1 MLFRSLYTYLVVL
14 AGVAANAI
22 PPRDYQYK
30 NYFIFEIDTSSSSKK
45 LHDFIEE
52 NKGVYTFEH
61 QARGF
66 DDHFVF
72 SINKS
77 HPFNKFLGNH
87 NSDDDGTL
95 MKRSPDFGV
104 HYDYLVENVRSVH
117 QLKPKHLSKRM
128 PVPLEFTERTIDIVD
143 SSQQPVKDISEKLD
157 INDPTFIEQW
167 HLLNTLN
174 PGNDVNVTGLW
185 LDGITG
191 TGVISAIIDDGLD
204 CDSEDLAD
212 NFNAKGSWDFNDNT
226 NLPKPR
232 LFDDYHGTR
241 CAGEISAVKNGV
253 CGVGVSYTSQ
263 ISGIRILSGAI
274 TNEEEAA
281 AMMYGLDVN
290 DIYSCSWGPT
300 DDGRTLAAPSLLVK
314 KAMLKAVQEGRD
326 KKGSVYVFASG
337 NGGRSSDS
345 CNFDGYTNSIYSITV
360 GSIDF
365 KGLHPTYSEA
375 CAAVM
380 VVTYSSGSGEHIHTT
395 DIKGKCSSTHGGTS
409 AAAPLAAGIYSLV
422 LSVNKNLTWR
432 DVQYVSALS
441 AVPVNENDGN
451 YQVNALGRKY
461 SHRYGYGKI
470 DAYQMVEFAKTWK
483 NVNPQT
489 WYYSDVIEVNES
501 INRNDQEKIIKST
514 FKMTKEDLEYASM
527 SRVEHVTVTV
537 NIQSSYRGRVG
548 ARLIS
553 PFGIV
558 SDLATFRPFDS
569 SGSGFVNWTFMSVA
583 CWGEKGEG
591 DWTIEVFAEKS
602 ILTTDITFKNWQL
615 KVFGESSDA
624 KFADVYDITK
634 DYAAERRQKQKV
646 PETPKTSVLVT
657 SSSIPLPPAT
667 SVEPH
672 TSDIRPAPIKV
683 SSTEVE
689 VAASTTKTT
698 SSASPSKTTTT
709 GTQSEH
715 PSETSSQAE
724 VSTTDGSSK
733 NKHYTSDH
741 TGLYFM
747 GLAVVGFVVVMLLM
761 RFHKTPG
768 SSGRRRREEYEFD
781 IIPGEDYTDSEAQD
795 DDDDDDDESDNDSLD
810 LGHDNSRRNKN
821 GFKGLRN
828 DQPRNSDE
836 ARDRLF
842 DEFNAET
849 LPDYEDD
856 MFIIDDEDERQ
867 SKSKKYKDRVEVKTQ
882 EQGSTLDRGNE
893 EQTSQAEPAENVEEP
908 ENEVRS

>member
-1 MLFRSLYTYLVVL
+1 MLFRSLYTYLVILV
-14 AGVAANAI
+14 GIAANSI
-22 PPRDYQYK
+22 PERNYQDK
-30 NYFIFEIDTSSSSKK
+30 NYFILEFDTSSSNKK
-45 LHDFIEE
+45 LHDFIHE
-52 NKGVYTFEH
+52 NKGIYTFEH

-72 SINKS
+72 SIDKS
-77 HPFNKFLGNH
+77 HPYNEFLGNY
-87 NSDDDGTL
+87 NSNHDNL
-95 MKRSPDFGV
+95 MKRSPEFDV
-104 HYDYLVENVRSVH
+104 HYDNLVKNVRSVH
-117 QLKPKHLSKRM
+117 LLPPKKLAKRL
-128 PVPLEFTERTIDIVD
+128 PVPHEYPEAKRTIDIVD
-143 SSQQPVKDISEKLD
+143 SAQQPAKDISEKLD
-157 INDPTFIEQW
+157 INDPIFIEQW
-167 HLLNTLN
+167 HLLNTIN

-185 LDGITG
+185 LNGITG
-191 TGVISAIIDDGLD
+191 KGVVSALIDDGLD
-204 CDSEDLAD
+204 CDSEDLAE

-241 CAGEISAVKNGV
+241 CAGEIAAVKNGV
-253 CGVGVSYTSQ
+253 CGLGVSYNSQ
-263 ISGIRILSGAI
+263 VSGIRILSGAI
-274 TNEEEAA
+274 TAEDEAA
-281 AMMYGLDVN
+281 AMMYALDVN

-300 DDGRTLAAPSLLVK
+300 DDGRTLSAPDIIVK
-314 KAMLKAVQEGRD
+314 KAMIKGVQEGRD

-422 LSVNKNLTWR
+422 LSVNKDLTWR
-432 DVQYVSALS
+432 DVQYVSAMS

-470 DAYQMVEFAKTWK
+470 DAYKMVEFAKTWK

-489 WYYSDVIEVNES
+489 WYYADVIEVNEK
-501 INRNDQEKIIKST
+501 IGAEDADKIIKST
-514 FKMTKEDLEYASM
+514 IKMTKKDLEYASM
-527 SRVEHVTVTV
+527 ARVEHVTVTV
-537 NIQSSYRGRVG
+537 NIDASYRGRVG

-553 PFGIV
+553 PYGVV
-558 SDLATFRPFDS
+558 SDLATFRPYDS
-569 SGSGFVNWTFMSVA
+569 TGRGFVNWTFMSVA
-583 CWGEKGEG
+583 SWGESGEG
-591 DWTIEVFAEKS
+591 DWTIEVFADKS
-602 ILTTDITFKNWQL
+602 VLGTNINFKNWQL
-615 KVFGESSDA
+615 RLFGESSDP
-624 KFADVYDITK
+624 KFAEVYDVTK
-634 DYAAERRQKQKV
+634 DYAAERRDKQSHKEE
-646 PETPKTSVLVT
+646 PQTSKLVT
-657 SSSIPLPPAT
+657 SSSIPLAAPT
-667 SVEPH
+667 SAEPH
-672 TSDIRPAPIKV
+672 TSDIRPEPVKV
-683 SSTEVE
+683 STSTEEDVAPSAIASDKVDDVVE
-689 VAASTTKTT
+689 TDTPTESE
-698 SSASPSKTTTT
+698 SS
-709 GTQSEH
+709 SE
-715 PSETSSQAE
+715 PSESNTE
-724 VSTTDGSSK
+724 GSSK
-733 NKHYTSDH
+733 NKQYTSDH

-768 SSGRRRREEYEFD
+768 SSRRRRREEYEFD

-795 DDDDDDDESDNDSLD
+795 DDDDDEADDNDSLD

-821 GFKGLRN
+821 GYKGLR

-842 DEFNAET
+842 DQFNAET

-867 SKSKKYKDRVEVKTQ
+867 SKATKDTKKESKKESKTKD
-882 EQGSTLDRGNE
+882 
-893 EQTSQAEPAENVEEP
+893 PVEEP
-908 ENEVRS
+908 VQEGSKDQGSDQANEPSIV